1 MSTLRR
7 DDNTY
12 GMPWVRCAGPLA
24 VCLYQ
29 AAEDYCHRELSG
41 ALIPKRELEI
51 ALPWVM
57 RPGEYDAAIDQLIR
71 VGRFEDVGDS
81 FFLPRYFVE
90 QESDEEQKSSRAKQ
104 VAAGKSRAANA
115 KRDANGR
122 MEKSPAK
129 HQPVAGSTSQR
140 LDSGSCSP
148 ASGPVLSGPVHKS
161 PPAAAPSPSA
171 PEVET
176 KVRKPRPPR
185 EPSGPNQEVFARWSA
200 AHERR
205 YGTKPIIEGS
215 KDGPAVARI
224 LGTLTLPV
232 VLARIDHAFDH
243 GKPDWLFAKGPP
255 SLAGFLTSNGI
266 GRLAYVGAKRPEERT
281 EVPDEFTNNPLRY
294 SREEHRKVEEFHAR
308 RNEAIARLQSEQP

>member
-140 LDSGSCSP
+140 LDSGSSSP
-148 ASGPVLSGPVHKS
+148 ASGPVRSGPIPKT
-161 PPAAAPSPSA
+161 PPAADPSPSA
-171 PEVET
+171 QEVQKPKPE
-176 KVRKPRPPR
+176 RKLATGDHPELIRLWEQLFEEATGSKPTINYSADGNNLKARLKTHTRAVIEARMRRCFAERIPDWKWREGPFSLSVFLSPAIFDALASIKSKPPR
-185 EPSGPNQEVFARWSA
+185 EP
-200 AHERR
+200 
-205 YGTKPIIEGS
+205 K
-215 KDGPAVARI
+215 
-224 LGTLTLPV
+224 
-232 VLARIDHAFDH
+232 
-243 GKPDWLFAKGPP
+243 
-255 SLAGFLTSNGI
+255 SN
-266 GRLAYVGAKRPEERT
+266 
-281 EVPDEFTNNPLRY
+281 VPDEFTNNPLRY